1 MSNNNQGNS
10 MKFSQSEE
18 STAANIAGTL
28 VLFVD
33 KNSHIV
39 SGLDMSN
46 STIESR
52 VNSLIENQ
60 FLKKTSNSVLSCP
73 LVDTESSSTDLRSIF
88 LIRCSKAEFSTDAF
102 RDMTAVLA
110 RNLALNT
117 QDEIHIDI
125 SGLQVTNSS
134 VSDLLRQITAQI
146 IKASYR
152 FDQFKTIK
160 KPASKVEQCIFH
172 VQSSADQSDELDTA
186 ILAGQAIGEGTN
198 FTRTLGNRPAN
209 HCTPSHLAEEAMKL
223 ATDSKTLSTTIHEE
237 ADMEKLGM
245 GALLSVTAGTDQPA
259 KLIEMNYQRGDKDS
273 APIVLIGKGVTF
285 DTGGISL
292 KPPGAM
298 DEMKF
303 DMCGAATVFGVMQAV
318 EQMQLPINL
327 IGLVAAAENM
337 PGGDATKPGDVITSM
352 SGKTIE
358 VLNTDAEGRLV
369 LCDTLTYA
377 QKFEPDLMIDIATL
391 TGACVVALG
400 AHASGLY
407 SNRDDLADQLLQAGQ
422 STGDRAWR
430 MPLWKEYTKQLDS
443 PFADLGNIGGAKA
456 GSVTAAC
463 FLKEF
468 VGETPWAHLDIA
480 GSAWNSGAKKGATGR
495 PVELLTEFLMQKTR

>member
-1 MSNNNQGNS
+1 
-10 MKFSQSEE
+10 MKFSQSGEPA
-18 STAANIAGTL
+18 TANTKGTL
-28 VLFVD
+28 ILFVD
-33 KNSHIV
+33 KSDQIV
-39 SGLDMSN
+39 SGSNMSD
-46 STIESR
+46 STIESK

-60 FLKKTSNSVLSCP
+60 FLKKASNSVLSCP
-73 LVDTESSSTDLRSIF
+73 LVDSESSSIDLRSIF
-88 LIRCSKAEFSTDAF
+88 LIRCSKAELSAEAF
-102 RDMTAVLA
+102 RDMTAALA
-110 RNLALNT
+110 RNLVLNT
-117 QDEIHIDI
+117 QNEVHIDI
-125 SGLQVTNSS
+125 SGLQVTDSS
-134 VSDLLRQITAQI
+134 TADMLRHMTVQIL
-146 IKASYR
+146 KASYR

-160 KPASKVEQCIFH
+160 KPASKVEYCIFH
-172 VQSSADQSDELDTA
+172 IQQPEGQAEGLEAAV
-186 ILAGQAIGEGTN
+186 LAGQAIGEGTN

-209 HCTPSHLAEEAMKL
+209 HCTPSHLADEAMSL
-223 ATDSKTLSTTIHEE
+223 AADSKTLSTKIHEE

-259 KLIEMNYQRGDKDS
+259 KLIEMNYQGGETDS

-292 KPPGAM
+292 KPPGTM

-303 DMCGAATVFGVMQAV
+303 DMCGAASVFGVMQAV
-318 EQMQLPINL
+318 EQMQLPINV

-337 PGGDATKPGDVITSM
+337 PGGDATKPGDVVTSM

-377 QKFEPDLMIDIATL
+377 QKFKPELMIDIATL

-495 PVELLTEFLMQKTR
+495 PVELLTEFLMQKAG

>member
-1 MSNNNQGNS
+1 
-10 MKFSQSEE
+10 MKFSQSGEPA
-18 STAANIAGTL
+18 AANIAGTL

-33 KNSHIV
+33 KNDQIV
-39 SGLDMSN
+39 SGSDLSD
-46 STIESR
+46 STIESK

-60 FLKKTSNSVLSCP
+60 FLKKASNSVLNCP
-73 LVDTESSSTDLRSIF
+73 LALSESSSDEPTAEPKSVF
-88 LIRCSKAEFSTDAF
+88 LIRCGKAEFSAEAF
-102 RDMTAVLA
+102 RDMATILA
-110 RNLALNT
+110 RNLVLNT
-117 QDEIHIDI
+117 QGEVHIDI
-125 SGLQVTNSS
+125 SGLQVSNATSA
-134 VSDLLRQITAQI
+134 DMLRHWCAQI

-152 FDQFKTIK
+152 FDQFKTVK
-160 KPASKVEQCIFH
+160 KPESKVEHCIFH
-172 VQSSADQSDELDTA
+172 LKSSEDQTDGLDTA

-209 HCTPSHLAEEAMKL
+209 HCTPSHLADEAISL
-223 ATDSKTLSTTIHEE
+223 AADSKTLSTKIHEE
-237 ADMEKLGM
+237 ADMKKLGM
-245 GALLSVTAGTDQPA
+245 GALLSVTAGSNQPA
-259 KLIEMNYQRGDKDS
+259 KLIEMNYQGGEKDS

-285 DTGGISL
+285 DTGGISI
-292 KPPGAM
+292 KPAGAM

-303 DMCGAATVFGVMQAV
+303 DMCGAASVFGVMQAV
-318 EQMQLPINL
+318 EKMQLPLNL
-327 IGLVAAAENM
+327 IGLIAAAENM
-337 PGGDATKPGDVITSM
+337 PGGDATKPGDVVTSM

-377 QKFEPDLMIDIATL
+377 QKFKPELMIDIATL

-407 SNRDDLADQLLQAGQ
+407 SNKDDLADQLLQAGQ

-443 PFADLGNIGGAKA
+443 PFADLGNIGGPKA

-480 GSAWNSGAKKGATGR
+480 GSAWNSGSKKGATGR
-495 PVELLTEFLMQKTR
+495 PVELLTEFLMQKAG